1 MAKKKNWFVRMV
13 LYVYE
18 SKRLRSFIWRFAM
31 MGIAGLLAELSGVLS
46 AFAETEP
53 QTIAVVGI
61 LGLIFGECSKAISN
75 YYRK

>member
-1 MAKKKNWFVRMV
+1 
-13 LYVYE
+13 
-18 SKRLRSFIWRFAM
+18 M